1 MNKKVLVSLAAAAA
15 VTFTG
20 FGAGSADAA
29 SKCTNN
35 QYTQYQKYVQI
46 KCLTKE
52 DVESLKDSLYNLLQ
66 NMNCTKPETDSPVI
80 DNQKPETDSPVTDN
94 QKPETDSPVIDNQKP
109 ETDSPVIDNQ
119 KPETDSP
126 VTDSQKPETNTPE
139 IENPTPEVDT
149 NKPGTEIQGPSTG
162 EENTS
167 TEVSAF
173 EREVLELTNV
183 ERTKAGLS
191 PLTLDTELSKVARIK
206 SQDMKDQNYFSHT
219 SPTYGSPF
227 DMMTTFGISYKSA
240 AENIAQGQT
249 TPAAVVEAWM
259 NSQGHRENILNAS
272 YTHIGIGHVS
282 DGNYWTQMFIG
293 K

>member
-1 MNKKVLVSLAAAAA
+1 MNKKVLLSLAAAAA

-35 QYTQYQKYVQI
+35 QYTQYHKYVQI

-52 DVESLKDSLYNLLQ
+52 DVENLKDSLFNLLQ
-66 NMNCTKPETDSPVI
+66 NMNCTKPEINSPGSDNSKPEVDAPI
-80 DNQKPETDSPVTDN
+80 IENQKPEVDSPEVENPTPD
-94 QKPETDSPVIDNQKP
+94 
-109 ETDSPVIDNQ
+109 
-119 KPETDSP
+119 
-126 VTDSQKPETNTPE
+126 TNKPE

-149 NKPGTEIQGPSTG
+149 NKPEIDTDTTPEVDTNKPGTEIQDPSTD

-173 EREVLELTNV
+173 EQEVLELTNA

-191 PLTLDTELSKVARIK
+191 PLSLDTELSKVARIK

-227 DMMTTFGISYKSA
+227 DMMTTFGISYRSA

-249 TPAAVVEAWM
+249 TPAAVVQAWM

>member
-15 VTFTG
+15 ISFTSL
-20 FGAGSADAA
+20 GAVSADAA
-29 SKCTNN
+29 CNN
-35 QYTQYQKYVQI
+35 NKQDSQYTKYLQI
-46 KCLTKE
+46 QCLKKEDMENLKETLGDLTKLP
-52 DVESLKDSLYNLLQ
+52 SFNT
-66 NMNCTKPETDSPVI
+66 NCTTPGVDSSGTENTTPEA
-80 DNQKPETDSPVTDN
+80 DSPVTDN
-94 QKPETDSPVIDNQKP
+94 TTPETDSSGS
-109 ETDSPVIDNQ
+109 EST
-119 KPETDSP
+119 
-126 VTDSQKPETNTPE
+126 
-139 IENPTPEVDT
+139 TPEVDA
-149 NKPGTEIQGPSTG
+149 NSPGTEITDPSTDK
-162 EENTS
+162 ENTSTS

-173 EREVLELTNV
+173 EQEVLELTNA
-183 ERTKAGLS
+183 ERTKAGLA

-227 DMMTTFGISYKSA
+227 DMMKTFGISYTSA

-249 TPAAVVEAWM
+249 TPKEVVQAWM